1 MVLVVEQLKR
11 APQQSYLAG
20 CCFIVTGLNKSI
32 PVELNE
38 SFIGCNLAK
47 GRSLTF
53 GWMFFILFL
62 WQIMHI
68 LPPCFI
74 NDLPFKIQY
83 ILLMFTRI
91 YSGPRCP
98 YLLQFLTIKVV
109 TCLAGKIIS
118 YFHSY
123 GIFAHFSMPP
133 TLITPLSSRNGLNS
147 FNLSF
152 FYFFI
157 VE

>member
-1 MVLVVEQLKR
+1 MFNLLVVPFQMMPVAVYISRFPSSIDKSLEAANQTISVITFNYFQVNGSCVEQLKR
-11 APQQSYLAG
+11 APQHSYLAG

-47 GRSLTF
+47 GRSLIF

-98 YLLQFLTIKVV
+98 YLL
-109 TCLAGKIIS
+109 
-118 YFHSY
+118 
-123 GIFAHFSMPP
+123 
-133 TLITPLSSRNGLNS
+133 
-147 FNLSF
+147 
-152 FYFFI
+152 
-157 VE
+157 